1 MKIVYDILKSNIDI
15 NEDNSM
21 NEKSTIKEEI
31 TCEFLKEKLQNKS
44 VLLILSYI
52 SETTNFNLSQEIMK
66 NSDEILKKYSQYK
79 TYYEE
84 NFPEINIIIELIE
97 VLMVYYKKLS
107 MLKKLYISNQN
118 KSNKLETIQSDMDKS
133 TKLITKTKLLFDKV
147 AKDYENYLIIL
158 KKRIKAIV

>member
-1 MKIVYDILKSNIDI
+1 
-15 NEDNSM
+15 
-21 NEKSTIKEEI
+21 
-31 TCEFLKEKLQNKS
+31 
-44 VLLILSYI
+44 
-52 SETTNFNLSQEIMK
+52 MK

-84 NFPEINIIIELIE
+84 NFPEINIIIEFIE

-133 TKLITKTKLLFDKV
+133 AKLITKTKLLFDKV